1 MQVKPK
7 LHPSRP
13 ASPDFPPALP
23 SERELEALTGI
34 FSIFADSTRIRIICA
49 LGDGEL
55 TVSEICAAVGMS
67 QPAVSHQMRIL
78 KNARVVKCRRS
89 GRNSCYSLDD
99 DHVTQI
105 LNMGAEHVKEAF
117 SNE

>member
-7 LHPSRP
+7 LHPTRSAVP
-13 ASPDFPPALP
+13 AFPPALP

-55 TVSEICAAVGMS
+55 TVGEICAAVGMS

-99 DHVTQI
+99 DHVAQI
-105 LNMGAEHVKEAF
+105 LNMGVEHVKEAF

>member
-99 DHVTQI
+99 DHISRIYKTA
-105 LNMGAEHVKEAF
+105 MEHLRE
-117 SNE
+117 ND

>member
-7 LHPSRP
+7 LHPTRP
-13 ASPDFPPALP
+13 AVPAFRPLCP
-23 SERELEALTGI
+23 ASGELEALTGI

-55 TVSEICAAVGMS
+55 TVGEICAAVGMS

-99 DHVTQI
+99 DHVAQI
-105 LNMGAEHVKEAF
+105 LNMGVEHVKEAF

>member
-1 MQVKPK
+1 M
-7 LHPSRP
+7 PSAT
-13 ASPDFPPALP
+13 AS
-23 SERELEALTGI
+23 
-34 FSIFADSTRIRIICA
+34 
-49 LGDGEL
+49 L

-99 DHVTQI
+99 DHVAQI

>member
-1 MQVKPK
+1 MARTTDKREK
-7 LHPSRP
+7 ILHFVTQFIQENHYAPSVR
-13 ASPDFPPALP
+13 
-23 SERELEALTGI
+23 
-34 FSIFADSTRIRIICA
+34 
-49 LGDGEL
+49 
-55 TVSEICAAVGMS
+55 EICAAVGMS

-99 DHVTQI
+99 DHVAQI
-105 LNMGAEHVKEAF
+105 LNMGVEHVKEAF

>member
-1 MQVKPK
+1 MQVKPH
-7 LHPSRP
+7 LHT
-13 ASPDFPPALP
+13 AADQIPALP
-23 SERELEALTGI
+23 DERELDALTSI

-49 LGDGEL
+49 LGEREL
-55 TVSEICAAVGMS
+55 TVGEICEAVGMS

-99 DHVTQI
+99 DHVAKI
-105 LNMGAEHVKEAF
+105 LSMGIEHIREVF
-117 SNE
+117 SYE